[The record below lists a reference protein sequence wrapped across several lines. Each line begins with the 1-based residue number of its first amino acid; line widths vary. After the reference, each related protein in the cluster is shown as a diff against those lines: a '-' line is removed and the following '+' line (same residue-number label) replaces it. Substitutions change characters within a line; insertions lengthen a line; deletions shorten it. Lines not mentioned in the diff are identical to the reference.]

1 MLLLLGPKRWRVV
14 GDEESLPF
22 ADKSFDVITSNLA
35 LHWVNDL
42 PGTMTKCRELLK
54 DDRIFI
60 ASMFGEGTLQE
71 LRNCIILAESE
82 RHGGVGPHISPF
94 AAISDMGNLLGK
106 AGFSLT
112 TSTSKNK
119 LIIFVQTIS
128 SISGRH

>member
-1 MLLLLGPKRWRVV
+1 M
-14 GDEESLPF
+14 
-22 ADKSFDVITSNLA
+22 ITSNLA

-42 PGTMTKCRELLK
+42 PGTLSKCKSLLK

-71 LRNCIILAESE
+71 LRNSIILAENE

-112 TSTSKNK
+112 TST
-119 LIIFVQTIS
+119 
-128 SISGRH
+128 